1 MVSCLILKMCYYL
14 YWKWP
19 IWDQEIFNEINTVTY
34 FNLFPSCMK
43 IVRNCTCN
51 CLAMRSI
58 VAAKHEQIF
67 NGYLLTLINQKPLHR
82 RSFASSHPFWLM
94 WRNLI
99 KKYAISPILQF
110 SWALIHFLPIFT
122 LYTSE
127 NNRKPFGCL
136 VFLRAAKW
144 EHWPEMV

>member
-1 MVSCLILKMCYYL
+1 MTEYLYCTKSRGEIVSCLILKMCYYL
-14 YWKWP
+14 CWKWP

-58 VAAKHEQIF
+58 VAAKHEQIV

-99 KKYAISPILQF
+99 KKIRDF
-110 SWALIHFLPIFT
+110 SYITIFLSLNPFLTNLHT
-122 LYTSE
+122 LYLW
-127 NNRKPFGCL
+127 KQ
-136 VFLRAAKW
+136 
-144 EHWPEMV
+144 